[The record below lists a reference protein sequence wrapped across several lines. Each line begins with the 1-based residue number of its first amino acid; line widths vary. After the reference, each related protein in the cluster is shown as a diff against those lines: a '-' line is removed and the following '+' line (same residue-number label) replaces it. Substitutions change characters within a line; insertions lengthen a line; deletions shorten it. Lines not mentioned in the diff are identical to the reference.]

1 MKIKLA
7 ELNVSKSK
15 DWNNSIVK
23 ALEKEGFAIIKELE
37 TTTDNFYIIA
47 KEEGE
52 ENDSN

>member
-7 ELNVSKSK
+7 ELHVSKSK

-23 ALEKEGFAIIKELE
+23 ALEKDGFTIIKELE

-52 ENDSN
+52 RK

>member
-7 ELNVSKSK
+7 DLQVNKSN

-23 ALEKEGFAIIKELE
+23 ALEKDGFTIIKELE

-47 KEEGE
+47 KEEGDKD
-52 ENDSN
+52 DSN

>member
-7 ELNVSKSK
+7 DLQVSKRN
-15 DWNNSIVK
+15 DWNDLIVR
-23 ALEKEGFAIIKELE
+23 ALEKDGFTIIKELE
-37 TTTDNFYIIA
+37 TENDDFYIIA